1 MGFFPTFWQGTVKN
15 FHITVI
21 LKRNEI
27 SILHVSLRKHYYKFM
42 CIFFQRTKALFS
54 CATPLLLYIS
64 FHKIPFHLKTSEFD
78 VHLFSTLYINAL
90 FVSRSYQKAMHKQN
104 IKNPMSNTI
113 VRLPLMQIHVQQ
125 NGLGYCKD
133 LPGNP
138 NQFFMVLDF
147 RLDFNTE
154 AKGES

>member
-1 MGFFPTFWQGTVKN
+1 MLLWIILEFLKLFTMKKIYIYLEFVWVFFPHFGKGQWRI
-15 FHITVI
+15 FIDITVI

-54 CATPLLLYIS
+54 CATPLLYIS

-104 IKNPMSNTI
+104 IKTQC
-113 VRLPLMQIHVQQ
+113 QI
-125 NGLGYCKD
+125 L
-133 LPGNP
+133 L
-138 NQFFMVLDF
+138 
-147 RLDFNTE
+147 
-154 AKGES
+154 

>member
-1 MGFFPTFWQGTVKN
+1 MLLWIILEFLKLFTMKKIYIYLEFVWVFFPTFWQRTVKN

-27 SILHVSLRKHYYKFM
+27 SILHVSLRKHYYKSM

-104 IKNPMSNTI
+104 IKTQC
-113 VRLPLMQIHVQQ
+113 QI
-125 NGLGYCKD
+125 L
-133 LPGNP
+133 L
-138 NQFFMVLDF
+138 
-147 RLDFNTE
+147 
-154 AKGES
+154 